1 MFAAD
6 IVIIFIVFI
15 GVSYILFGK
24 KKDVKEDSKI
34 LDAIMNIIFVIII
47 AFIFLPWLPGLL
59 FYVFGIWFFSITCYS
74 ILNNFY
80 TPLVNLML
88 ISLLYKIKG
97 LCA

>member
-15 GVSYILFGK
+15 GVSYVLFGK
-24 KKDVKEDSKI
+24 KKDVKEDSKFYKTMMNVISTIVAAII
-34 LDAIMNIIFVIII
+34 LC
-47 AFIFLPWLPGLL
+47 PWILMVL
-59 FYVFGIWFFSITCYS
+59 FYPNVFITICYS

-80 TPLVNLML
+80 ILLVNLVF
-88 ISLLYKIKG
+88 ISLLCKIKG